1 MAKNILIFT
10 GDGKGK
16 STASFGMAVRAA
28 GHGQRILILQF
39 MKSDTSTG
47 ELVGLRDKLGIDMRQ
62 VGLGFVP
69 KPDSAKY
76 PPHKY
81 VAQQAFKL
89 ASEVMQSGEY
99 DLLVLDEICGAVAA
113 GLVSEQQV
121 LDALAASLDDINI
134 VLTGRSATAAMIEMA
149 DTVTEMVPHKH
160 ALETGIPAR
169 EGVEF

>member
-28 GHGQRILILQF
+28 GHGQRVLILQF
-39 MKSDTSTG
+39 MKSDSSTG

-62 VGLGFVP
+62 MGLGFVP
-69 KPDSAKY
+69 KVDHPKY
-76 PPHKY
+76 PAHKDAAQKAFA
-81 VAQQAFKL
+81 VAIQA
-89 ASEVMQSGEY
+89 MQSGDY
-99 DLLVLDEICGAVAA
+99 DLLILDEICGTVAA

-121 LDALAASLDDINI
+121 LETIAASRDDLNI
-134 VLTGRSATAAMIEMA
+134 VLTGRNATIKMIEMA
-149 DTVTEMVPHKH
+149 DTVTEMVPLKH

-169 EGVEF
+169 EGIEF

>member
-10 GDGKGK
+10 GNGKGK

-39 MKSDTSTG
+39 MKSDSSTG

-62 VGLGFVP
+62 MGLGFVP
-69 KPDSAKY
+69 KADHPKY
-76 PPHKY
+76 PAHKEAAQNAFA
-81 VAQQAFKL
+81 VAIQA
-89 ASEVMQSGEY
+89 MQSGDY
-99 DLLVLDEICGAVAA
+99 DLLILDEICGTVTA
-113 GLVSEQQV
+113 GLISEQQV
-121 LDALAASLDDINI
+121 LDALVVSSDDLNI
-134 VLTGRSATAAMIEMA
+134 VLTGRNATAAMIEMA

-169 EGVEF
+169 EGIEF